1 MVMAQVGVRTRA
13 RAALAMEATSSP
25 PRTTK
30 RRKINRTENR
40 KFSTVKP
47 KIATVR
53 PETVTEKHSS
63 GSTSDEEFPASCCS
77 SNGSVELDE
86 ERIKSLDLEVESAQG
101 ETSTCNCDEEIERR
115 EMSRSSEFRGNSHEL
130 ESMETNS
137 RRPISSP
144 KKTPTEYELEEFF
157 AAAEKDIQKKFQEK
171 YNYDILKDVPLEGRY
186 EWVQLKP

>member
-30 RRKINRTENR
+30 RRKINNRTENR

-53 PETVTEKHSS
+53 PEPETVTEKHSS

-86 ERIKSLDLEVESAQG
+86 ERIKSLDLEV
-101 ETSTCNCDEEIERR
+101 R
-115 EMSRSSEFRGNSHEL
+115 ESEFEDLFPLLKSETEL
-130 ESMETNS
+130 LL
-137 RRPISSP
+137 
-144 KKTPTEYELEEFF
+144 YEEL
-157 AAAEKDIQKKFQEK
+157 
-171 YNYDILKDVPLEGRY
+171 N
-186 EWVQLKP
+186 